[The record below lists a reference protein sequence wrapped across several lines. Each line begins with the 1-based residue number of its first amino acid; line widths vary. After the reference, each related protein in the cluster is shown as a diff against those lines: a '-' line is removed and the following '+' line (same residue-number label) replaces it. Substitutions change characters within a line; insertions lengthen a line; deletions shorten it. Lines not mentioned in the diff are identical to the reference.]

1 MNYAVVIMFF
11 VFLIS
16 IVYWYIAGKKYYH
29 GPRTQA
35 HIVNGMVV
43 KEPSESEKNDR
54 ENAITTGSDGGVA
67 T

>member
-11 VFLIS
+11 VFLLS
-16 IVYWYIAGKKYYH
+16 LSYWFIAGRKYYH

-43 KEPSESEKNDR
+43 KEPSESEKNDHER
-54 ENAITTGSDGGVA
+54 AISDGGVVA
-67 T
+67 S